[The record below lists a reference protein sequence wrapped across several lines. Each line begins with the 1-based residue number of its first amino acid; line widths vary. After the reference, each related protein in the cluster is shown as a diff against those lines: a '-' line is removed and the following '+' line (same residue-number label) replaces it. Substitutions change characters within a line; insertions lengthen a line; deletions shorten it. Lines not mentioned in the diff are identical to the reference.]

1 MTETATERR
10 TADAPRLP
18 PATRLPAAV
27 QSIAMLVARRRTL
40 AALRRRHGTA
50 FRMRVPPFGNVVVV
64 SDPALVKQVFTT
76 KPDVAGNPEPNLGR
90 VLGDGSIFNLDGE
103 PHRRRRKLLT
113 PPFHGRRLRA
123 YEGIVE
129 EEARREAATWPEGRE
144 FETLEPFMRITLNVI
159 LRAVF
164 GAEGRDLD
172 ELRGLLPRIV
182 ALGSRLAV
190 LPATG
195 PIAAVANPR
204 QRFQTYRRRY
214 DAVVDGLIARAL
226 ADPRLDERDD
236 VLAMLLQS
244 RYEDGRPMA
253 HRDVADELLTLLAAG
268 HETTATTLAWTVER
282 LSRHPRLL
290 ERLVEEADAGG
301 SELRHATIL
310 EVQRTRP
317 VIIATARRVNAP
329 AMPLGEWV
337 IPRRYTV
344 IVGIDLVQSD
354 DAVFPDAGRFDPDRF
369 LGAAPDT
376 YAWIPFGGG
385 TRRCV
390 GAAFATLELDVVLR
404 TLLRE
409 YELRTTDRRGER
421 WHSRGVAFA
430 PARGGRAVVHRRSA
444 PARRTVDL
452 TGTPASTSTTG

>member
-1 MTETATERR
+1 
-10 TADAPRLP
+10 
-18 PATRLPAAV
+18 
-27 QSIAMLVARRRTL
+27 
-40 AALRRRHGTA
+40 
-50 FRMRVPPFGNVVVV
+50 
-64 SDPALVKQVFTT
+64 
-76 KPDVAGNPEPNLGR
+76 
-90 VLGDGSIFNLDGE
+90 
-103 PHRRRRKLLT
+103 
-113 PPFHGRRLRA
+113 
-123 YEGIVE
+123 
-129 EEARREAATWPEGRE
+129 
-144 FETLEPFMRITLNVI
+144 
-159 LRAVF
+159 
-164 GAEGRDLD
+164 
-172 ELRGLLPRIV
+172 
-182 ALGSRLAV
+182 
-190 LPATG
+190 
-195 PIAAVANPR
+195 
-204 QRFQTYRRRY
+204 
-214 DAVVDGLIARAL
+214 
-226 ADPRLDERDD
+226 
-236 VLAMLLQS
+236 
-244 RYEDGRPMA
+244 
-253 HRDVADELLTLLAAG
+253 
-268 HETTATTLAWTVER
+268 
-282 LSRHPRLL
+282 
-290 ERLVEEADAGG
+290 
-301 SELRHATIL
+301 
-310 EVQRTRP
+310 VQRTRP

-452 TGTPASTSTTG
+452 TGTPARSPLAG